1 MAVGTVSGI
10 SPDDQW
16 QLISTTTPS
25 GTSFSLTG
33 FTGYKHIWI
42 VGVNVTKS
50 GSDYPGM
57 RPNNDSSAGYYST
70 ATVSSGTA
78 TRFLLAGQTA
88 SAQAFSGK
96 IYDVDKSI
104 PHKVEWGYDSA
115 AFTNPTDGYMNP
127 VPITSVNIITNNGSV
142 TYTGGTVYV
151 YGIPA

>member
-1 MAVGTVSGI
+1 MAVGTVSGV
-10 SPDDQW
+10 DQQDNW

-25 GTSFSLTG
+25 GASFSLSG

-50 GSDYPGM
+50 ASDFPGM

-78 TRFLLAGQTA
+78 TRFLLAGSTA

-96 IYDVDKSI
+96 IYDIDKTI

-127 VPITSVNIITNNGSV
+127 VAITSVTLMMNGSA